1 MLDSILG
8 SLKVVALATKTDFRS
23 VTSREVALFE
33 GPMGWGEF
41 SPFLEYSYEESI
53 PWFLS
58 GIEAAYAKTP
68 PLNRSVIEVNAT
80 MPAIDN
86 PDEIAQ
92 ILSAF
97 HGATVVKIKVGGDT
111 TADLARIACVREL
124 RPDARIRIDVNGL
137 WSVDQAH
144 AFLDQV
150 GEIEYVEQPCSTIQE
165 LRELKKRMAVKI
177 AGDEIIRKAKDPFA
191 IDLSGAIDI
200 LMLKVAPLGG
210 INRAIEIAQHHQLP
224 VAVSSAL
231 ESAVGISHGLKLAAA
246 LPHLDFACGLGTG
259 ALLAVDVA
267 ALPIINGAI
276 EVRDIAPDAGALIKY
291 AASNER
297 LNWWKNRI
305 RMTWSAGAQ
314 VIAKE
319 RGWTV

>member
-33 GPMGWGEF
+33 GPMGWAEF

-58 GIEAAYAKTP
+58 AIEAAYIKTP
-68 PLNRSVIEVNAT
+68 PLIRATVEVNAT

-86 PDEIAQ
+86 PDEIAE
-92 ILSAF
+92 ILSSF
-97 HGATVVKIKVGGDT
+97 DGATVVKIKVGGDVR
-111 TADLARIACVREL
+111 ADLARIACVREL
-124 RPDARIRIDVNGL
+124 CPEARIRIDVNGL
-137 WSVDQAH
+137 WSVDQAE

-150 GEIEYVEQPCSTIQE
+150 GEIEYVEQPCLTIDE
-165 LRELKKRMAVKI
+165 LRELKKRSGVKI
-177 AGDEIIRKAKDPFA
+177 AGDEIIRKAKNPFA
-191 IDLSGAIDI
+191 IDLSDAIDI
-200 LMLKVAPLGG
+200 LILKVAPLGG
-210 INRAIEIAQHHQLP
+210 ITRAIEIAHHHQLP

-231 ESAVGISHGLKLAAA
+231 ESAVGISYGLKLAAA
-246 LPHLDFACGLGTG
+246 LPQLDFACGLGTG

-267 ALPIINGAI
+267 ELPIINGAI
-276 EVRDIAPDAGALIKY
+276 QVRDVAPDSGALIKY
-291 AASNER
+291 AVSNER

-314 VIAKE
+314 AIVQEK
-319 RGWTV
+319 GWIL